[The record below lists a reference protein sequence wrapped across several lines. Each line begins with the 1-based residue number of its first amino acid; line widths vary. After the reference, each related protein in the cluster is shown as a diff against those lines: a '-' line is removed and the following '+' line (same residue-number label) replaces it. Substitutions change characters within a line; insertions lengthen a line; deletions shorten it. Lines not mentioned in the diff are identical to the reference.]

1 MNLDRRF
8 LVWGLG
14 FAVAGMVLGIVMA
27 ASHNHSELVAHAH
40 ILLVGFVVS
49 FIYALIH
56 RLWLRQPGRK
66 IANFQFALHQA
77 AAVVLAVGLFLIYG
91 GYVAVEKLDPVLAA
105 ASLGVLTGMLLMVY
119 MVIRFG
125 AREGGS

>member
-66 IANFQFALHQA
+66 IANIQFALHQA

-105 ASLGVLTGMLLMVY
+105 ASLGVLTGMLLMIY
-119 MVIRFG
+119 MVIKFG